1 MDVMVVD
8 DSAFL
13 RKVISDLLVKM
24 PEVNVSLQARNGKQA
39 LELLAN
45 QSVDLILLDVEMP
58 ILNGIETLKQI
69 KAKYDI
75 PVVMLS
81 ALSNKEVTIEAL
93 ELGAD
98 DFVEKPT
105 NIMVIGQEWAREF
118 YEKLVTIYSQHRPK
132 KDGILFLPTIKHQFK
147 RLHQK
152 F

>member
-105 NIMVIGQEWAREF
+105 NIMVIGQAWARDILPVIDNLNRALEI
-118 YEKLVTIYSQHRPK
+118 EVDIPSVTILRP
-132 KDGILFLPTIKHQFK
+132 
-147 RLHQK
+147 
-152 F
+152 